1 MEIKKREMGR
11 IMTRKASGT
20 ARKQRRKAMSLWLLH
35 VFGSLDLTRGDM
47 IAKARNY
54 EAKAKG
60 IFQLIT

>member
-1 MEIKKREMGR
+1 
-11 IMTRKASGT
+11 MTRKASGT
-20 ARKQRRKAMSLWLLH
+20 ARKQRKAMSLWLLH

-54 EAKAKG
+54 EAKARG